1 MNGTKLQVVV
11 LYGYVKAESTTYIDN
26 NSKQQVETQN
36 NKITNLSFDINLN
49 KPSGLTLEQFKKVLS
64 DRKRYK

>member
-1 MNGTKLQVVV
+1 MNGIKLQAVV

-26 NSKQQVETQN
+26 NPKQQVETQN
-36 NKITNLSFDINLN
+36 NKIANLSFDMNLN

-64 DRKRYK
+64 DRQRYK